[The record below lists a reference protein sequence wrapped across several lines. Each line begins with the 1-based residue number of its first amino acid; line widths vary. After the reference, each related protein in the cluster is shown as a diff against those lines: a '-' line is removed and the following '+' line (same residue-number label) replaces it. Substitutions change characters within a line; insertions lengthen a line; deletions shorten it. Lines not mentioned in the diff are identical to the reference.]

1 MKPTLRIVVWSC
13 QMNSVFKNYIKEFI
27 EYKRSNGYDYISEE
41 YVLKNFDQYLFIHVN
56 ELKLTKKIVHNF
68 INNKQP
74 KDSTKS
80 KYASVI
86 REFCRYLLLFYDL
99 DIYVINEKKY
109 PRYYDFEPYI
119 YSDTEI
125 IKFFKAIDLLNNDTR
140 KKDLKLIFEI
150 LYCTGLRISECLN
163 IRINNIDFDNNSI
176 KIVDTKN
183 NLDRLIVVND
193 ELMNKI
199 IKQKSNSNYLFINPY
214 TNKPYTPDIIGVQF
228 LKILF
233 KAKIKRHDNGPT
245 IHSFRHTFAVK
256 SFIKAINKKRNL
268 NEFLPYLS
276 TYLGH
281 KSLKSTER
289 YLRLIPSELPQI
301 RGQMTVYN
309 IIPNIRED
317 NEYEK

>member
-1 MKPTLRIVVWSC
+1 
-13 QMNSVFKNYIKEFI
+13 MNNIFKNYIKEFI

-41 YVLKNFDQYLFIHVN
+41 WQLKNFEQYLLTHTTDI
-56 ELKLTKKIVHNF
+56 KLTKDIIHNF
-68 INNKQP
+68 INNKKV

-86 REFCRYLLLFYDL
+86 REFCRYLLLFHNL
-99 DIYVINEKKY
+99 DIYIIDEKKY
-109 PRYYDFEPYI
+109 PRHYDFEPYI
-119 YSDTEI
+119 YSDAEI
-125 IKFFKAIDLLNNDTR
+125 VNFFKAIDLLNNDIR
-140 KKDLKLIFEI
+140 KKDLRLIFEI

-163 IRINNIDFDNNSI
+163 IRISNIDFNNNSI

-183 NLDRLIVVND
+183 NLDRLIVISDN
-193 ELMNKI
+193 LMKKI
-199 IKQKSNSNYLFINPY
+199 LKHNSNSEYLFINPY
-214 TNKPYTPDIIGVQF
+214 TSKPYTKTIISVQF

-233 KAKIKRHDNGPT
+233 KAKIKRCDNGPT

-256 SFIKAINKKRNL
+256 SFIKAINEKRNL

-281 KSLKSTER
+281 KSLGATEK
-289 YLRLIPSELPQI
+289 YLRLIPSELSQI
-301 RGQMTVYN
+301 RSQIEMN
-309 IIPNIRED
+309 DIIPDIEED

>member
-1 MKPTLRIVVWSC
+1 
-13 QMNSVFKNYIKEFI
+13 MNSVFKNYIKEFI

-41 YVLKNFDQYLFIHVN
+41 YNLKNFDQYLSNHVT
-56 ELKLTKKIVHNF
+56 ELNLTKEIIHDF
-68 INNKQP
+68 IDSKNVKS
-74 KDSTKS
+74 STKS

-99 DIYVINEKKY
+99 DIYIINEKKY
-109 PRYYDFEPYI
+109 PRHYDFEPYI
-119 YSDTEI
+119 YSEAEI
-125 IKFFKAIDLLNNDTR
+125 VNFFKAIDLLNNDIR

-150 LYCTGLRISECLN
+150 LYCSGLRISECLN
-163 IRINNIDFDNNSI
+163 IKINNIDFNNNSI
-176 KIVDTKN
+176 KIVNTKN
-183 NLDRLIVVND
+183 NLDRIIVISDN
-193 ELMNKI
+193 LMNKI
-199 IKQKSNSNYLFINPY
+199 IKQKNNSDYLFINPY
-214 TNKPYTPDIIGVQF
+214 TNKPYTKSIISVQF

-233 KAKIKRHDNGPT
+233 KAGIKRHDNGPT

-256 SFIKAINKKRNL
+256 SFIKAINEKRNL

-281 KSLKSTER
+281 KSLESTEK
-289 YLRLIPSELPQI
+289 YLRLIPSELSQI
-301 RGQMTVYN
+301 RRRVEVHN

>member
-1 MKPTLRIVVWSC
+1 MKIALKTVFWSC
-13 QMNSVFKNYIKEFI
+13 LMNNIFKNYIKEFI

-41 YVLKNFDQYLFIHVN
+41 WQLKNFEQYLLTHTTDI
-56 ELKLTKKIVHNF
+56 KLTKDIIHNF
-68 INNKQP
+68 INNKKV

-86 REFCRYLLLFYDL
+86 REFCRYLLLFHNL
-99 DIYVINEKKY
+99 DIYIIDEKKY
-109 PRYYDFEPYI
+109 PRHYDFEPYI
-119 YSDTEI
+119 YSDAEI
-125 IKFFKAIDLLNNDTR
+125 VNFFKAIDLLNNDIR
-140 KKDLKLIFEI
+140 KKDLRLIFEI

-163 IRINNIDFDNNSI
+163 IRISNIDFNNNSI

-183 NLDRLIVVND
+183 NLDRLIVISDN
-193 ELMNKI
+193 LMKKI
-199 IKQKSNSNYLFINPY
+199 LKHNSNSEYLFINPY
-214 TNKPYTPDIIGVQF
+214 TSKPYTKTIISVQF

-233 KAKIKRHDNGPT
+233 KAKIKRCDNGPT

-256 SFIKAINKKRNL
+256 SFIKAINEKRNL

-281 KSLKSTER
+281 KSLGATEK
-289 YLRLIPSELPQI
+289 YLRLIPSELSQI
-301 RGQMTVYN
+301 RSQIEMNG
-309 IIPNIRED
+309 IIPDIEED

>member
-1 MKPTLRIVVWSC
+1 
-13 QMNSVFKNYIKEFI
+13 MNSIFKNYIKKFI

-41 YVLKNFDQYLFIHVN
+41 YNLKNLDQYLSSHVT
-56 ELKLTKKIVHNF
+56 ELKLTKEIIHNF
-68 INNKQP
+68 INNKNV
-74 KDSTKS
+74 KNSTKS

-86 REFCRYLLLFYDL
+86 REFCKYLVLFHNL
-99 DIYVINEKKY
+99 DVYIIDERKY
-109 PRYYDFEPYI
+109 PRHYDFEPYI
-119 YSDTEI
+119 YSDVEI
-125 IKFFKAIDLLNNDTR
+125 MNFFKAIDLLNNDIR
-140 KKDLKLIFEI
+140 KKDLKLIFEF

-163 IRINNIDFDNNSI
+163 IKISNIDFNNNSI
-176 KIVDTKN
+176 KVVDTKN

-199 IKQKSNSNYLFINPY
+199 IKQKSNSDYLFINPY
-214 TNKPYTPDIIGVQF
+214 SNKPYTPDIIGVQF

-256 SFIKAINKKRNL
+256 SFIKAINEKRNL

-281 KSLKSTER
+281 KSLESTEK
-289 YLRLIPSELPQI
+289 YLRLIPSELSQI
-301 RGQMTVYN
+301 RSQVEVHD

>member
-1 MKPTLRIVVWSC
+1 MKIALKTVFWSC
-13 QMNSVFKNYIKEFI
+13 LMNNIFKNYIKEFI

-41 YVLKNFDQYLFIHVN
+41 WQLKNFEQYLLTHTTDI
-56 ELKLTKKIVHNF
+56 KLTKDIIHNF
-68 INNKQP
+68 INNKKV

-86 REFCRYLLLFYDL
+86 REFCRYLLLFHNL
-99 DIYVINEKKY
+99 DIYIIDEKKY
-109 PRYYDFEPYI
+109 PRHYDFEPYI
-119 YSDTEI
+119 YSDAEI
-125 IKFFKAIDLLNNDTR
+125 VNFFKDIDLLNNDIR
-140 KKDLKLIFEI
+140 KKDLRLIFEI

-163 IRINNIDFDNNSI
+163 IRISNIDFNNNSI

-183 NLDRLIVVND
+183 NLDRLIVISDN
-193 ELMNKI
+193 LMKKI
-199 IKQKSNSNYLFINPY
+199 LKHNSNSEYLFINPY
-214 TNKPYTPDIIGVQF
+214 TSKPYTKTIISVQF

-233 KAKIKRHDNGPT
+233 KAKIKRCDNGPT

-256 SFIKAINKKRNL
+256 SFIKAINEKRNL

-281 KSLKSTER
+281 KSLGATEK
-289 YLRLIPSELPQI
+289 YLRLIPSELSQI
-301 RGQMTVYN
+301 RSQIEMNG
-309 IIPNIRED
+309 IIPDIEED